1 MNVQV
6 SLQMALY
13 NIVDMDAK
21 RQVGNYTFIKTLY
34 FCKEQR
40 DVATYSPDNHDQL

>member
-21 RQVGNYTFIKTLY
+21 RQVQNDTLNKT
-34 FCKEQR
+34 
-40 DVATYSPDNHDQL
+40 

>member
-21 RQVGNYTFIKTLY
+21 RQVQNDTSNKT
-34 FCKEQR
+34 
-40 DVATYSPDNHDQL
+40 